1 MQNFWLDTKL
11 CARLCPQKWI
21 FCLVQNIY
29 AVLRNHQNMQ
39 MAGEC
44 VLFLDSLKYLL
55 LESRTKFVLEYHME
69 QMVEI
74 SKIALQD
81 GIQALKV
88 VGKIKT
94 YTTFLDFKQ
103 ELEYYIQ
110 AFSNNDKEGKY
121 ALQGDVFRIY
131 FVRAHPLNSY
141 VLGYLC
147 KLHIYDKF
155 SIEVIVDTFRM
166 FAFFEDLDLVDVFS
180 VKIKEEE

>member
-1 MQNFWLDTKL
+1 MIN
-11 CARLCPQKWI
+11 PQS
-21 FCLVQNIY
+21 
-29 AVLRNHQNMQ
+29 MQ

-44 VLFLDSLKYLL
+44 VLFLDFLKYLL
-55 LESRTKFVLEYHME
+55 LESRAKFVLEYHME

-74 SKIALQD
+74 LKIALQD

-110 AFSNNDKEGKY
+110 AFHNNDKEGKY

-155 SIEVIVDTFRM
+155 PIEVIVDTFRM

-180 VKIKEEE
+180 IKIKEEE

>member
-1 MQNFWLDTKL
+1 M
-11 CARLCPQKWI
+11 
-21 FCLVQNIY
+21 
-29 AVLRNHQNMQ
+29 
-39 MAGEC
+39 
-44 VLFLDSLKYLL
+44 
-55 LESRTKFVLEYHME
+55 
-69 QMVEI
+69 EI